1 MIIKLLGVYLR
12 SQIFDV
18 GNGNEDKE
26 KLVDPASY
34 GLENTANFYFPSM
47 DPVEGERIGA
57 WLIR

>member
-1 MIIKLLGVYLR
+1 MT
-12 SQIFDV
+12 
-18 GNGNEDKE
+18 NGNDDMDK
-26 KLVDPASY
+26 LASPATF